1 MYTDCPGCQRQFHIY
16 AAQISAASGLVKCGF
31 CGLQFNALERL
42 RDKPLS
48 RSKPEAPAVPN
59 VPVTR
64 QTLPEPE
71 FLIPETEQEQ
81 VVKHQPAPPATAVTA
96 TESIDT
102 AEPYTAGDF
111 ARQSEVAT
119 PASPAE
125 DGIEETAQPV
135 MYGKETLVTGLPHPV
150 SFEFKEQPIQQ
161 SGRFS
166 RLLWAVGILAL
177 TVFAAAQI
185 IWFNR
190 DAIMIRYPQ
199 TVSWYNSLCT
209 TVDCTSIRH
218 RDLAAIKLLN
228 RDVRE
233 HPRFEN
239 ALLVNATM
247 SNQSQSLQPYPVVQL
262 NLYDTSGN
270 LLAYRQFQPQEYL
283 GDTINIAEGMEPNV
297 PVHFVLEILDAA
309 AGAVSFEFEFH

>member
-16 AAQISAASGLVKCGF
+16 ATQISAAGGLVKCGF

-48 RSKPEAPAVPN
+48 RPKPVAPTAPS
-59 VPVTR
+59 R

-71 FLIPETEQEQ
+71 FVIPEAGLEQ
-81 VVKHQPAPPATAVTA
+81 VGENQPAPSARAVTA
-96 TESIDT
+96 TASEVTT
-102 AEPYTAGDF
+102 APLKAGDY
-111 ARQSEVAT
+111 ANQSEAVTHAG
-119 PASPAE
+119 PAE
-125 DGIEETAQPV
+125 DGIDETAPPK
-135 MYGKETLVTGLPHPV
+135 MTGKEAVVTGLPQPV
-150 SFEFKEQPIQQ
+150 SFEFNETLSEQPIPR

-166 RLLWAVGILAL
+166 RLLWAVGVLVL
-177 TVFAAAQI
+177 TLFAATQV

-199 TVSWYNSLCT
+199 TVSWYNRLCA

-233 HPRFEN
+233 HPRYEN

-247 SNQSQSLQPYPVVQL
+247 SNQSQSLQPYPIVQL

-270 LLAYRQFQPQEYL
+270 LLAYRQFQPQDYL
-283 GDTINIAEGMEPNV
+283 GDTINIAEGMEPDV